1 MIWFLL
7 VPVVFV
13 YAFKEFV
20 IDESSDFMDRFMGF
34 VMTLMMC
41 VLAAM
46 MSTGAACLVGLAFAT
61 HPVKVSEHALIALS
75 DKDGIEGQFF
85 LGSGLIKGDQYFF
98 YYRQLNDGG
107 FQADKVYAGSGVRV
121 YEEARQDAK
130 LITFQWQLNEPW
142 AFVVSIP
149 VRDGGYSYE
158 FYVPTGT
165 IRRGFTM

>member
-20 IDESSDFMDRFMGF
+20 IDDIYGFLDRFMGF
-34 VMTLMMC
+34 FMALLIT
-41 VLAAM
+41 VLAAG
-46 MSTGAACLVGLAFAT
+46 MSAGAACLVGLAFAT
-61 HPVKVSEHALIALS
+61 HPVKSSEHVLVALR
-75 DKDGIEGQFF
+75 DKDGVQGTFF
-85 LGSGLIKGDQYFF
+85 LGTGSIKGDTYYF
-98 YYRQLNDGG
+98 YYYQLSDGG
-107 FQADKVYAGSGVRV
+107 LQADKIYAGDGVRV

-130 LITFQWQLNEPW
+130 LVTFRWELNEPW
-142 AFVVSIP
+142 AWVISIP